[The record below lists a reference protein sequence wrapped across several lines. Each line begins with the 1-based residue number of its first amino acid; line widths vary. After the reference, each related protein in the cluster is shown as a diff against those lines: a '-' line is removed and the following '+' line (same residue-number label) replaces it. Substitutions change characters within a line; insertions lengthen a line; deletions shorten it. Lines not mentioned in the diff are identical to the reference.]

1 MRPGVNRRSFLKS
14 TAAAGAAL
22 GVRAAE
28 GAAPDSVNAAIIGAG
43 VQGQA
48 LLNACLKLGR
58 VRIKALC
65 DIWADYNLVNA
76 SRILDKHKHEHATYT
91 ELGELLAAERGLDA
105 AIIATPDCCHAP
117 QAVACLEAGLHVYCE
132 SPMATT
138 VEGAR
143 SMARAARQAGRLLQ
157 VGFQRRSDARYI
169 HCADKLLREVK
180 LLGRI
185 SAARAEWNRP
195 VQAERGFPRRA
206 PLSEEVLAKHG
217 YGSMQRFRNW
227 EWYRDLG
234 GGPLAALSSHQLDAL
249 AWLLDA
255 RPVRIMAAGGV
266 DYYDPETHRW
276 PDTVLAV
283 LDYDGPRGRLRASL
297 QLLNANGYLGS
308 QERLL
313 GDQGAI
319 ILSEGRGRTEI
330 YREQTALDWDRW
342 IGLGLLEKPAREGA
356 EEEAGGR
363 GTGVTE
369 SVRPPVYYLPDFP
382 QEPPFAAHLANFFD
396 AIRGGAALRGGPEAG
411 FAAVVAVA
419 KIMTAVETGAPVA
432 CAPEEWK
439 A

>member
-1 MRPGVNRRSFLKS
+1 MSSKLTRRRFLRS

-22 GVRAAE
+22 GVRAEE
-28 GAAPDSVNAAIIGAG
+28 GAAPDTLNVALIGAG
-43 VQGQA
+43 TQGHA
-48 LLNACLKLGR
+48 LLNACVKLKGVR
-58 VRIKALC
+58 VKALC

-76 SRILDKHKHEHATYT
+76 SRVLEKHGHEHAAYT
-91 ELGELLAAERGLDA
+91 DLGELLAKERDLHA
-105 AIIATPDCCHAP
+105 AIIATPDFCHAP
-117 QAVACLEAGLHVYCE
+117 QTLACLKAGLHVYCE
-132 SPMATT
+132 SPMAAT

-143 SMARAARQAGRLLQ
+143 QMALAARETGKLLQ
-157 VGFQRRSDARYI
+157 IGYQRRSNARYI
-169 HCADKLLREVK
+169 HCAGKLLREVK

-185 SAARAEWNRP
+185 AAARAEWNRP

-206 PLSEEVLAKHG
+206 PVADDVLAKHG

-255 RPVRIMAAGGV
+255 RPVRIMATGGT
-266 DYYDPETHRW
+266 DHYDAKTHER

-283 LDYDGPRGRLRASL
+283 LDYELPQGRVRASL
-297 QLLNANGYLGS
+297 QLLNTNGYLGS

-313 GDQGAI
+313 GDQGSL
-319 ILSEGRGRTEI
+319 ILSEGRGQTEI

-342 IGLGLLEKPAREGA
+342 VGLGLLKKPEEKGA
-356 EEEAGGR
+356 GEPAGGR

-369 SVRPPVYYLPDFP
+369 SVRPPVYYLPDLP
-382 QEPPFAAHLANFFD
+382 EEPPFAAHLANFFD
-396 AIRGGAALRGGPEAG
+396 AIRGGAALRCGPQAG
-411 FAAVVAVA
+411 FEAVVTTA
-419 KIMTAVETGAPVA
+419 KIMAALETGAPVA
-432 CAPEEWK
+432 CAAEEWK